1 MSRRLTFSFVKLV
14 TDDFKAITWSLA
26 VFSCLV
32 RTAISRF
39 LFSSAP
45 WWQVT
50 NIAKGTISVRTLVVS
65 HEKFKTGHLR
75 FFLPSLAPRQLWPWG
90 RCPRRR
96 PSNGL
101 CYCYG
106 CGYVYG
112 LSLCFMASSIW
123 QFVKKTDR
131 QRGCLQ
137 LFLQT
142 GYHLLLLFHLLPQH
156 PGLENHIR
164 DLKDDFWST

>member
-26 VFSCLV
+26 VLSCLV

-65 HEKFKTGHLR
+65 HKKFKTGHLR
-75 FFLPSLAPRQLWPWG
+75 FFLPSLEPQQPWLWG

-96 PSNGL
+96 PNDGL
-101 CYCYG
+101 WLLLWLWLCLWSCFML
-106 CGYVYG
+106 YG
-112 LSLCFMASSIW
+112 LRYIAERRKKHQPSTRLSSAFLADRLPPPLPLRLAASASW
-123 QFVKKTDR
+123 FGKSYWR
-131 QRGCLQ
+131 LQR
-137 LFLQT
+137 
-142 GYHLLLLFHLLPQH
+142 
-156 PGLENHIR
+156 
-164 DLKDDFWST
+164 